1 VRSRLSRPLVVAFY
15 SPKAGSGMRDTT
27 PDKFARQFRRF
38 PLPASRFPLSPR
50 PAMDVEDRAATTLA
64 ADQPVPLASISQ
76 PEGATTDLA
85 PRHCHHAS
93 RTHRRF
99 PRCELLANLLE
110 LSRAVLRRPRPR
122 PRPTVTHSGIRTTI
136 LPNCCPLWSL
146 SKACRPCEMSNTES
160 TSGVSRPARNSLVT
174 ASNSDSFP
182 IVEPMMSH

>member
-1 VRSRLSRPLVVAFY
+1 MKGRE
-15 SPKAGSGMRDTT
+15 AGSGNR
-27 PDKFARQFRRF
+27 KREAGSGSEKKSV
-38 PLPASRFPLSPR
+38 PLR
-50 PAMDVEDRAATTLA
+50 PGAAMDVEDRAATTLA
-64 ADQPVPLASISQ
+64 ADQPVPLASIAQ
-76 PEGATTDLA
+76 PEGATTNLA

-99 PRCELLANLLE
+99 PRCEFLANQLE
-110 LSRAVLRRPRPR
+110 FSRSVLRRPR

-136 LPNCCPLWSL
+136 LPNCCPLCSR
-146 SKACRPCEMSNTES
+146 SKAWRPCEMSNTES